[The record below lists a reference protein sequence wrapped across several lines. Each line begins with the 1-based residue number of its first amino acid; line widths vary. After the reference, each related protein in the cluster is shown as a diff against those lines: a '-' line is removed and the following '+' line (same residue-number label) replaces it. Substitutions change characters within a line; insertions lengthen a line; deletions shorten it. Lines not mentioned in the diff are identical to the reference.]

1 MWKNQQFPAD
11 LVTFTE
17 EIFNEN
23 LHYLCS
29 ELRSVRLYQQNLW
42 IWEVVSFYWEKF
54 TILDNFSQLKDLFKE
69 SYELYFMEIRVFL
82 LIITSY
88 FWSGNWFDLTQFP
101 AIYWLWGL
109 TWGHN
114 EVISSVALR

>member
-1 MWKNQQFPAD
+1 MWTNQQCPAD

-29 ELRSVRLYQQNLW
+29 ESRSVRLYQQNLW

-69 SYELYFMEIRVFL
+69 SNELDFMEIRVFL
-82 LIITSY
+82 LIITSK
-88 FWSGNWFDLTQFP
+88 SIGQEIDL
-101 AIYWLWGL
+101 
-109 TWGHN
+109 
-114 EVISSVALR
+114 ISCSFQPFTDYGD